1 MADTTELVPELLEA
15 GVHFGHQTKRWNPK
29 MKPFIFEQRNQIYII
44 NLDETVL
51 QLRRATEFLQEVTRR
66 GGRILFVGCKKQAQ
80 EAIKEAA
87 LACGQFYVNQRWL
100 GGTLTNLATI
110 RKSIGRLKY
119 IEQIEQSPEYKKMGK
134 QELAALNR
142 EAAKLRRNL
151 DGILEMSQ
159 LPNALVVIDT
169 IREQNAVN
177 EARRLGIPVVAIVDT
192 NADPDIIDYPIAGN
206 DDAIRAIR
214 VILQKLVDAIV
225 STSNAGFMDCKRA
238 LVESGGDLGKAEAIL
253 RTKGIASAG
262 KKASRATKEG
272 VVASYIHLQG
282 KVGVLVEVN
291 CETDF
296 VARNE
301 NFREFVKDIT
311 LHIAAAH
318 PLYVSRADVPGN
330 LIEAEREIYKAQVKD
345 KPENVADKI
354 VDGKLEKFYSTVC
367 LLEQGF
373 IKNPDVTIRDL
384 LNTKISELGENI
396 VIRRFVR
403 YLVGEPLPSEA

>member
-1 MADTTELVPELLEA
+1 MKTTAEIDPQLV
-15 GVHFGHQTKRWNPK
+15 K
-29 MKPFIFEQRNQIYII
+29 
-44 NLDETVL
+44 
-51 QLRRATEFLQEVTRR
+51 QLREKT
-66 GGRILFVGCKKQAQ
+66 
-80 EAIKEAA
+80 
-87 LACGQFYVNQRWL
+87 
-100 GGTLTNLATI
+100 
-110 RKSIGRLKY
+110 
-119 IEQIEQSPEYKKMGK
+119 
-134 QELAALNR
+134 
-142 EAAKLRRNL
+142 
-151 DGILEMSQ
+151 
-159 LPNALVVIDT
+159 
-169 IREQNAVN
+169 
-177 EARRLGIPVVAIVDT
+177 
-192 NADPDIIDYPIAGN
+192 
-206 DDAIRAIR
+206 
-214 VILQKLVDAIV
+214 
-225 STSNAGFMDCKRA
+225 NAGFMDCKRA
-238 LVESGGDLGKAEAIL
+238 LVESGGNLEKAETIL

-301 NFREFVKDIT
+301 KFREFVKDIT

-330 LIEAEREIYKAQVKD
+330 LIEAEREIYKAQVKG

-384 LNTKISELGENI
+384 VNTKISELGENI
-396 VIRRFVR
+396 VVRRFVR
-403 YLVGEPLPSEA
+403 YLVGEPLPNET